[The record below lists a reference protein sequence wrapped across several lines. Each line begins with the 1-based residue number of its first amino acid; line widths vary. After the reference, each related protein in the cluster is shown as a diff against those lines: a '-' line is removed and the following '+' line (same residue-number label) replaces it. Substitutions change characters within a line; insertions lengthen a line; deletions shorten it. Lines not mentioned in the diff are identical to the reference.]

1 MAPPANILRTLAGL
15 VCVDDAEVRFCH
27 ALSHLHDHPA
37 GADHWH
43 LRACEIDPEMA
54 SEVAKMADIA
64 AMQLAWRETLI
75 STLKH
80 EQLHSA
86 SSVASSLVLKI

>member
-1 MAPPANILRTLAGL
+1 MQRCAAATHYVICMITLQAQIIVILY
-15 VCVDDAEVRFCH
+15 
-27 ALSHLHDHPA
+27 
-37 GADHWH
+37 
-43 LRACEIDPEMA
+43 ACEIDPEMA